1 MQTRSSHSPTNS
13 GDDINTRK
21 NAIWTVREE
30 AELIYALSKSKAEM
44 TGTSFR
50 EAAYTYAVG
59 EIQPFYERG
68 MRKDVR
74 SCKNKWNNVCISLY
88 MLYWYPDVHNQLK
101 RMYAAVL
108 TLKSKSGFAWDNEK
122 GMDVTPDTEDAWEQL
137 VKVCEYV

>member
-1 MQTRSSHSPTNS
+1 MHDAYMTPSLGKYRKVENIFSSPSFFSPTISMQTRSSHSPTNS

-88 MLYWYPDVHNQLK
+88 MLYWYPDVHN
-101 RMYAAVL
+101 
-108 TLKSKSGFAWDNEK
+108 
-122 GMDVTPDTEDAWEQL
+122 
-137 VKVCEYV
+137 